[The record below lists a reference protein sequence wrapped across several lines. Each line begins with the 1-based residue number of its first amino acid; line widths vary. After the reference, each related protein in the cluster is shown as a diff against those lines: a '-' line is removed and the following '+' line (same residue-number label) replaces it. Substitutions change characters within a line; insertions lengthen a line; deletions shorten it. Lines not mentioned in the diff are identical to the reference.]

1 MYFLTINPSKST
13 RYRWSKRIPPVAIR
27 WNRVLDILEGGGSFT
42 TREIAKLLKIKV
54 RSCYRFLAWA
64 SSLIPLVEERRGT
77 TNYYWVEK
85 PIKKQGEKI

>member
-1 MYFLTINPSKST
+1 MEKTGPTSGHQVEQSSGYP
-13 RYRWSKRIPPVAIR
+13 
-27 WNRVLDILEGGGSFT
+27 EGGGSFST
-42 TREIAKLLKIKV
+42 KEIAKLLKIKV

-64 SSLIPLVEERRGT
+64 SSLIPLVEERRGS